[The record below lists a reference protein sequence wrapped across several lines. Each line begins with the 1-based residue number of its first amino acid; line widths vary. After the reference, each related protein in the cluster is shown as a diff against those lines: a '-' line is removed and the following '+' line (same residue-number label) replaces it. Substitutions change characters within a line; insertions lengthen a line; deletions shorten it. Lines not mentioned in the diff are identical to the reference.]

1 MREVSHFVV
10 VFPDRLIMER
20 EERALLMGALRR
32 EYPHYE
38 FDEFPGRYGAGDDEF
53 NIIPIMGALGDGVSD
68 DPDKVYMCKPLD
80 PKVIPDLVET
90 LKLYE
95 GVGAV
100 VN

>member
-10 VFPDRLIMER
+10 VFPDRLIMEK
-20 EERALLMGALRR
+20 EERALLLGALRR
-32 EYPHYE
+32 EYPHYQ
-38 FDEFPGRYGAGDDEF
+38 FDEYPGRYGTGRDEF
-53 NIIPIMGALGDGVSD
+53 SVIPVVGALGDGPSD

-80 PKVIPDLVET
+80 PRVIPDLVET